1 MAATSR
7 VLLSSPLLTVADVT
21 CRTPK
26 SGRGCEHCGRLSSIT
41 IVRRGVHA
49 YHVRGTTALAEPGL
63 ALLYRSGEAYCLSH
77 PYDREAPDRSTCIEF
92 GLGLLAEAFG
102 PKPLARDLGTH
113 LRPRTQALNLGVM
126 SEIAA
131 NGRERLAAEEV
142 AVGLVRAVAGDFD
155 LLPDDRHATATAR
168 RRVARARAFIAANPA
183 ADHGLEAVADAAACS
198 PFHLARLFRRE
209 TGMTIRQYRLRLRL
223 AVALEELADGAA
235 DLSGLAVRTGF
246 SDHSHMTGS
255 FRKIFGTTPSAL
267 REALRG
273 PGLRQMSKFLQA
285 GAAAA
290 A

>member
-7 VLLSSPLLTVADVT
+7 VLLSSPLLTVADVS

-26 SGRGCEHCGRLSSIT
+26 SGRGCEHCGRMSSIT

-49 YHVRGTTALAEPGL
+49 YHARGTMALAEPGL
-63 ALLYRSGEAYCLSH
+63 ALLYRGGEAYCLSH
-77 PYDREAPDRSTCIEF
+77 PYDREVPDRSTCIEF
-92 GLGLLAEAFG
+92 GPELLAEAFG

-113 LRPRTQALNLGVM
+113 LRPRTQVLNRRVM
-126 SEIAA
+126 SALAA
-131 NGRERLAAEEV
+131 SVPERLAAEE
-142 AVGLVRAVAGDFD
+142 AAIELVRAVAGDFD
-155 LLPDDRHATATAR
+155 LLPNDCHAPAAR
-168 RRVARARAFIAANPA
+168 RRVARARAFIAVDPA
-183 ADHGLEAVADAAACS
+183 ADHGLDAIADVAACS

-235 DLSGLAVRTGF
+235 DLSGLAVRMGF